1 MHSSYLSLTL
11 SNNKMVIVAKTEEDL
26 KKFFEAL
33 KKYGVQVSPSA
44 VTRCG

>member
-1 MHSSYLSLTL
+1 MPSSYISLTV
-11 SNNKMVIVAKTEEDL
+11 SNGKIVAVAKTEEDL

-33 KKYGVQVSPSA
+33 KKYGVNVSPSA

>member
-1 MHSSYLSLTL
+1 LTVT
-11 SNNKMVIVAKTEEDL
+11 NDKIVVVAKTEEDL

-33 KKYGVQVSPSA
+33 KKYGVQVSPSV